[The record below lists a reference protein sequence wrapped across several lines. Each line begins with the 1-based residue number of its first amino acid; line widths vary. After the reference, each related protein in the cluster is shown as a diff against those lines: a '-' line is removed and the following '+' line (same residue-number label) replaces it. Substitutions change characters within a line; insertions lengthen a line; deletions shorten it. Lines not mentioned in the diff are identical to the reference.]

1 MIPISHVL
9 VVAVTLFSLGLIGI
23 LLRRNVLLILLSI
36 ELMLNA
42 ANLTLIAGSS
52 LHGNVDGQIAAF
64 FVMVVAAVEVAI
76 GLAITLLLFRK
87 NERVD
92 TNDIRWLKG

>member
-1 MIPISHVL
+1 MIPIEHVL
-9 VVAVTLFSLGLIGI
+9 IVSGILFSLGLLGL
-23 LLRRNVLLILLSI
+23 LLRRNLLLMLLSI

-64 FVMVVAAVEVAI
+64 FVMVVAAAEVAI
-76 GLAITLLLFRK
+76 GLSIAVLLFRK
-87 NERVD
+87 TDSVD
-92 TNDIRWLKG
+92 TNEIKWLKG